1 MERHSTMASNAIPPP
16 ALPASTSL
24 GDGSDSFSLNIVTYN
39 LNDLIGH
46 GHLVLTELCSTVS
59 NMGVIFLQEHCL
71 TPANMTQLQNFD
83 PLFSAFGISGME
95 KKISMG
101 LLKGRPFGGRSEE
114 HTSELQSRR

>member
-1 MERHSTMASNAIPPP
+1 MASNAIPPP

-24 GDGSDSFSLNIVTYN
+24 GDGSNSFSLNIVTYN
-39 LNDLIGH
+39 LNGLIGH

-95 KKISMG
+95 KKSPWDF
-101 LLKGRPFGGRSEE
+101 LKGDLLGGQPS
-114 HTSELQSRR
+114 